1 MRPIGVTVTAIITWL
16 RASLYALGGVALIGV
31 GHLSAKLVSTVESDS
46 FFENLLYY
54 LGKTLG
60 IGALVIALAYV
71 AVGFGLWIVE
81 ELGTHTDIGSGNHLG
96 PIWAARAG
104 ASPDSVPHR
113 A

>member
-1 MRPIGVTVTAIITWL
+1 M
-16 RASLYALGGVALIGV
+16 
-31 GHLSAKLVSTVESDS
+31 SAKLVSTVESDS
-46 FFENLLYY
+46 FFDY